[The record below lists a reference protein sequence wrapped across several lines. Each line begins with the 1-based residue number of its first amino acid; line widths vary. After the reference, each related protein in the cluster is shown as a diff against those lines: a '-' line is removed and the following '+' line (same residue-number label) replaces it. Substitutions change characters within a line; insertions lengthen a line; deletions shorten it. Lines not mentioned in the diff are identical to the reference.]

1 MTQASSRRLRNEPH
15 SRVTKNRL
23 SPEERQK
30 RFTNRTKLRLQR
42 ASTLAPKLSNGNI
55 DWNATLQK
63 YVIHIIRHQN
73 APRSIRGN
81 LYHLFSRNILTK
93 KDYDGLDNALTDARK
108 NGRIPWDAV
117 LDGSGRRVLNDFDDY
132 EDRQDFVDRVVDY
145 LRNGAQN
152 YRNSIPRWY
161 GQKHY
166 IEYWVETGTIAQTI
180 KGYIGN
186 RQVRIAHNRGNPG
199 WKFAYDNSLRLKTE
213 LERTEHLYYDI
224 YALYEK
230 QIHIYYFGD
239 NDKPGNDM
247 DVFIRKQLEHFNLL
261 DKIEFRRLAL
271 TDQQV
276 RLYQLPEN
284 FETGKGVQLD
294 ALEAYVPD
302 EFKKIVQEPIDKLFD
317 ENIYQKVLDDHP
329 VEDID
334 ARIRQ
339 KVRFLDDTIEGEA

>member
-1 MTQASSRRLRNEPH
+1 MAQASRQSFRSSGEEGR
-15 SRVTKNRL
+15 SKL
-23 SPEERQK
+23 SPEERRK
-30 RFTNRTKLRLQR
+30 RLVNRTKLRMQR

-55 DWNATLQK
+55 DWNTTLDK
-63 YVIHIIRHQN
+63 YIIPIIRNQT

-81 LYHLFSRNILTK
+81 LYHFFSKNILMK
-93 KDYDGLDNALTDARK
+93 KDYDGLVNALTEARK
-108 NGRIPWDAV
+108 DGRIPWDAV
-117 LDGSGRRVLNDFDDY
+117 LDGSGRGVLNDFEDY
-132 EDRQDFVDRVVDY
+132 EDRQDFVDRLYDY
-145 LRNGAQN
+145 LRNGGVH

-166 IEYWVETGTIAQTI
+166 AEYWVESGTAAKTI

-186 RQVRIAHNRGNPG
+186 RQIRIAYNKGNPG

-213 LERTEHLYYDI
+213 LERTEHYYFDLN
-224 YALYEK
+224 ARSQK
-230 QIHIYYFGD
+230 KIHIYYFGD

-247 DVFIRKQLEHFNLL
+247 DVFIQEQLEHFDLL
-261 DKIEFRRLAL
+261 EEIEFKRLAL
-271 TDQQV
+271 TDKQV
-276 RLYQLPEN
+276 RRYQLPEN

-317 ENIYQKVLDDHP
+317 KNIYQKVLEEHP

-334 ARIRQ
+334 TRIRQ
-339 KVRFLDDTIEGEA
+339 KVRFLEDDGGAI